1 MKYRSGAVA
10 ALVAVQGAYAQTT
23 SAPPPAYESA
33 PISYT
38 TVTYETCTSASM
50 ETMITVTNGVTVTYC
65 PDCTSGAAPS
75 ATPTP
80 GHVTTYTTTYLS
92 LCPTGTVPVT
102 YTVTESCAEA
112 TPTWTPGPSH
122 VPQGYTV
129 TVKDCTV
136 CHSDLSKPSTIPV
149 TITEPCNCDA
159 NEGTIMPPKSNADA
173 TPTGGDSNPAPS
185 GKPVQQISDGQ
196 IQNPTGDAPA
206 GTAPAGTGPTDGG
219 SNPPA
224 ATGGNSPAPGSD
236 SPAGSAPAG
245 SAPAGTAPAGTAPEG
260 SAPTA
265 RPVETAPVGGNGT
278 DGTPPAAYQGAAS
291 SSIGIATSA
300 VVIVIGAL
308 ACLL

>member
-1 MKYRSGAVA
+1 MKYRFGAAA

-23 SAPPPAYESA
+23 TSAPAYDG
-33 PISYT
+33 PVSYT
-38 TVTYETCTSASM
+38 TVTYDTCSTASM

-65 PDCTSGAAPS
+65 PTCTGAPS
-75 ATPTP
+75 ASPSV

-149 TITEPCNCDA
+149 TITEPCNCEA
-159 NEGTIMPPKSNADA
+159 NEGTIMPPKPAPADA
-173 TPTGGDSNPAPS
+173 TPTGNSPAPSGQPVQQISDGQVQNPGPS

-196 IQNPTGDAPA
+196 IQNPGPSNAPATSCPGGENCPA
-206 GTAPAGTGPTDGG
+206 GTAPANTT
-219 SNPPA
+219 
-224 ATGGNSPAPGSD
+224 
-236 SPAGSAPAG
+236 PAGTT
-245 SAPAGTAPAGTAPEG
+245 PAGTAPAGTA
-260 SAPTA
+260 
-265 RPVETAPVGGNGT
+265 RPVESAPAGNNGT
-278 DGTPPAAYQGAAS
+278 DSPPAAYEGGAS
-291 SSIGIATSA
+291 RSIISIVTAIVVMVGAFA
-300 VVIVIGAL
+300 V
-308 ACLL
+308 LL